1 MKAQN
6 LIAIAAAVLITSAS
20 LFTTA
25 SLSGASFNGDSQQQA
40 PSEINGKKVINLAPI
55 VVHPSADE
63 RRAAVLLTDIG
74 VAGLATMPMLGH
86 ASVGTEQSSL
96 VRSQLAMPYYSFSNK
111 FGRISKE

>member
-1 MKAQN
+1 MKAQK
-6 LIAIAAAVLITSAS
+6 LIALAAAVLFTSAS

-25 SLSGASFNGDSQQQA
+25 SLSGAHSYGDSQQQA
-40 PSEINGKKVINLAPI
+40 PNEINGKKVINLAPVI
-55 VVHPSADE
+55 VHPSADE

-74 VAGLATMPMLGH
+74 AAGLATMPTIGVSGGQ
-86 ASVGTEQSSL
+86 ASL